1 MAKKGLHVKDSRFG
15 THRSEALAERHRR
28 QLERQYGGVWIIA
41 ERRSQR
47 GYRSRRGRQF
57 RFDQIAEQTAEYVVH
72 FDYGKKKKGNVIDVQ
87 VHLVGPANAAD
98 AEAIQA
104 ATDLMV
110 GYDLPQGWE
119 AKVIAWRDKSE
130 HTPGKI
136 ASAAADIRFAIAGRS
151 SVTRSKS
158 E

>member
-1 MAKKGLHVKDSRFG
+1 MARKRLRVKDSRFG

-28 QLERQYGGVWIIA
+28 QLEREFGGVWIIA

-57 RFDQIAEQTAEYVVH
+57 RFDQIAAAVAEYVVH

-87 VHLVGPANAAD
+87 VHLIGPSDASDEAAINAA
-98 AEAIQA
+98 A
-104 ATDLMV
+104 DLMV

-119 AKVIAWRDKSE
+119 AKTIAWRDKSE
-130 HTPGKI
+130 HTPGKM
-136 ASAAADIRFAIAGRS
+136 ADAAADLRFAIAGRT
-151 SVTRSKS
+151 SVTRS
-158 E
+158 EIE